1 MGLTKIFK
9 EESFFGRLFVKRNKQ
24 EPEQSFDD
32 VVVVIEKN
40 GQIKEVNNDV
50 EIEHGN
56 WKLASFDFLKIL
68 GKGTFGKV
76 MLCRERSSNHMYAMK
91 ILKKDHI
98 IKEKEVEN
106 TTKENRVLRSMR
118 HPFLIVSILILKK
131 EKIVFNINHLL

>member
-50 EIEHGN
+50 EIEYGN
-56 WKLASFDFLKIL
+56 WKLANFDFLKVL

-76 MLCRERSSNHMYAMK
+76 MLCRENSSNQLYAMK

-98 IKEKEVEN
+98 IKKKEVEN
-106 TTKENRVLRSMR
+106 TKKENRVLRSMR

>member
-24 EPEQSFDD
+24 KPEESFDD

-50 EIEHGN
+50 EIEYGN
-56 WKLASFDFLKIL
+56 WKFESFDFLKVL

-76 MLCRERSSNHMYAMK
+76 MLCRERSSNQLYAMK

-98 IKEKEVEN
+98 IKKKEVDN
-106 TTKENRVLRSMR
+106 MTIENRVLRSMR
-118 HPFLIVSILILKK
+118 HPFLIVSLLILKK